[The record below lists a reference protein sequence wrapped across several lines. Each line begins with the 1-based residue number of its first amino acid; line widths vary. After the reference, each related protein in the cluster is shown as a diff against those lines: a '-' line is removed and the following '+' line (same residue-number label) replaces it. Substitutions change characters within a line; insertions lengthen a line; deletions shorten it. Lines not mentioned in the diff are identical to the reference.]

1 MTTDRQ
7 ATSDDVVDLIRQL
20 DGRIR
25 VLEQIKDPILRD
37 EVVVVLRLIDSLHR
51 TMLGKLATR
60 LKATAAW
67 DTMLAEPDI
76 AMLFGLYDLAPL
88 DGDGDDDG
96 EVDPE
101 EVSPPRKLP
110 VVNGTVLAEVAQLA
124 DLADGTPRVLT
135 TSDAA
140 VLLVRLDDAV
150 YACDPACPSC
160 GGSLADGVVS
170 NAVVVCPDRNCA
182 FDVRSGRRADGP
194 VGPGLRV
201 YPVTVRQGRVLLAV
215 GVAPQTAWR

>member
-1 MTTDRQ
+1 MTTDPQ

-88 DGDGDDDG
+88 DDDG
-96 EVDPE
+96 EVEPE
-101 EVSPPRKLP
+101 EVSPTRKLP
-110 VVNGTVLAEVAQLA
+110 VVNGPVLEEVAQLA
-124 DLADGTPRVLT
+124 DLTDGTPRVVT
-135 TSDAA
+135 TADAN

-201 YPVTVRQGRVLLAV
+201 FPVTVRQGRVLLGV
-215 GVAPQTAWR
+215 GVGPQIAWR

>member
-1 MTTDRQ
+1 M
-7 ATSDDVVDLIRQL
+7 
-20 DGRIR
+20 
-25 VLEQIKDPILRD
+25 LEQIKDPILRD

-51 TMLGKLATR
+51 TVLGKLATR

-67 DTMLAEPDI
+67 DAMLAEPDI

-88 DGDGDDDG
+88 DDDG
-96 EVDPE
+96 EVAPE
-101 EVSPPRKLP
+101 EVSPARKLP
-110 VVNGTVLAEVAQLA
+110 VVNGPVLAEVAQLA
-124 DLADGTPRVLT
+124 DLANGTPRVVT
-135 TSDAA
+135 TPDAE
-140 VLLVRLDDAV
+140 VLLVRLDDDV

-201 YPVTVRQGRVLLAV
+201 FPVTVRQGRVLLAV
-215 GVAPQTAWR
+215 GVAPQIAWR

>member
-1 MTTDRQ
+1 MTTDRPT
-7 ATSDDVVDLIRQL
+7 TSDDVVDLIRQL

-67 DTMLAEPDI
+67 DTMIAEPDI

-88 DGDGDDDG
+88 DDDG

-101 EVSPPRKLP
+101 EEVAPTRRLP
-110 VVNGTVLAEVAQLA
+110 VVNGPELVEVARLA
-124 DLADGTPRVLT
+124 DLADGTPRVVT
-135 TSDAA
+135 TSDAE

-182 FDVRSGRRADGP
+182 FDVRRGRRADGP

-201 YPVTVRQGRVLLAV
+201 FPVTVRQGRVLLAV
-215 GVAPQTAWR
+215 GVAPQIAWR